1 MNQRLQIIKIIEK
14 EGGVSV
20 AACSLLAKK
29 SHMVWKTKC
38 GGGRERSLFEA
49 TPKDNIVNNSSC
61 CPWNREG
68 KNQLDL
74 PGRMWSSR
82 GPLSLR
88 GKKRVAFLCLNI
100 SNLGFD
106 K

>member
-1 MNQRLQIIKIIEK
+1 MLLIVSEKIPPTYCVENEI
-14 EGGVSV
+14 
-20 AACSLLAKK
+20 
-29 SHMVWKTKC
+29 W
-38 GGGRERSLFEA
+38 GGRERSLFEA

-82 GPLSLR
+82 GPLSIC
-88 GKKRVAFLCLNI
+88 GKKRVAFLCFNI
-100 SNLGFD
+100 SNVGFD
-106 K
+106 I